1 VSAPQASP
9 AAQQRI
15 QEQINPTFIAS
26 LPAQE
31 DWYWGLIRLDAFL
44 EEKKTTKT
52 RISRFAALAPV
63 ELAG

>member
-1 VSAPQASP
+1 MENPPLHS
-9 AAQQRI
+9 

-26 LPAQE
+26 LPTQE

-44 EEKKTTKT
+44 EKKKTTKT